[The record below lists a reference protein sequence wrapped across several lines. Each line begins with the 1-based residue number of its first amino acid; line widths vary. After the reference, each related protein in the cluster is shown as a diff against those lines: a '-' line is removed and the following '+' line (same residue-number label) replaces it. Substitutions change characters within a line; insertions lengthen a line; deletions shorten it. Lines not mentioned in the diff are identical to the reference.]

1 MGQNKVVIVCLYPSG
16 ADLPKKNDTID
27 RLLNWCTAWGLT
39 NFEFMNCSDDVGEK
53 YTIDFDKLVKCEEA
67 NKVIALGNVASDSL
81 RKVNVEHFK
90 MPHPSPRN
98 RQLNDKQFEKTM
110 IRKCYNYLQG

>member
-1 MGQNKVVIVCLYPSG
+1 MGSVFGSNLGSKNEGFFI
-16 ADLPKKNDTID
+16 PKQFRNHK
-27 RLLNWCTAWGLT
+27 LLRETGFNVNSAY
-39 NFEFMNCSDDVGEK
+39 N
-53 YTIDFDKLVKCEEA
+53 IDFDKLVKCEEA

-98 RQLNDKQFEKTM
+98 RQLNDKQFEK
-110 IRKCYNYLQG
+110 ISDNILQS